1 MSNTFED
8 LKTTMTRGPILGLVD
23 VSKPFEVEKDASNFA
38 LGGVLIQEGHPI
50 AYKSRKL
57 NDAERRYT
65 VSENEM
71 LVVVHCLQV

>member
-1 MSNTFED
+1 M
-8 LKTTMTRGPILGLVD
+8 KTTMTRGPILGLVD